1 MLFVFVLFVFVSR
14 CSFVFF
20 FFCLFSCLFW
30 VTILYFLLCIL
41 FSCCCRLFVF
51 VALVFCQFLNLG
63 YQNISQKFG
72 KSEIPKWKMQQKKQ
86 TFGQEQLAQV
96 CSQIVC
102 FVSWKFAWFA
112 ENTIAIVVSTRK
124 QKQKWHIF
132 KVKNWSKSNLKI
144 GPSMLRN
151 KLGPVFY
158 IVNFVFCCCFCS
170 FCQKYSPLCR
180 ENKSFK
186 NKKQR
191 TLGPIA
197 ISRRANI
204 GPALTL
210 QRMYI
215 YIYIYCFLF

>member
-1 MLFVFVLFVFVSR
+1 MLFVMHLVF
-14 CSFVFF
+14 
-20 FFCLFSCLFW
+20 
-30 VTILYFLLCIL
+30 
-41 FSCCCRLFVF
+41 CCCRP
-51 VALVFCQFLNLG
+51 FCFCCFGILSIFNLG

-72 KSEIPKWKMQQKKQ
+72 KSEISKWKMQQKQ

-124 QKQKWHIF
+124 QKQQWHIF
-132 KVKNWSKSNLKI
+132 KVKHWSKSNLKI

-151 KLGPVFY
+151 KLGPIFN
-158 IVNFVFCCCFCS
+158 IVNFVFCCFCL
-170 FCQKYSPLCR
+170 FCQKDSPLCS

-191 TLGPIA
+191 TLGPIV

-215 YIYIYCFLF
+215 YIYIYILLFSFLDMYAKR